1 VSEAV
6 DGGMR
11 VAVVGAGISGLSAAY
26 LLGRR
31 HHVEIFEKE
40 GRLGGHAHTHTVEH
54 EGHVYELDSGFLVYN
69 HRTYPNFV
77 RLLGELGVG
86 GHPSDMSFSVDC
98 HHCRLQYSTRG
109 MGGLFAQRHRA
120 VDPAYLRMLASIPR
134 FNRRARA
141 LLDDPAAP
149 DQTLGEFLERGGFPQ
164 SFARHFMLPLV
175 GAVWSSSAA
184 DVRRFSARPLLRF
197 MDNHGW
203 LNIDPPRWW
212 TIRGG
217 SRRYV
222 EALATRLGRGVHA
235 GCGVL
240 SVRRGPDGVQV
251 LTERREWRRFDK
263 VVLATHADQALALLA
278 DPGPEEIRL
287 LGAFRYSR
295 NRTLLHTDASVL
307 PRSRR
312 AWASWNMIMTDCRR
326 EGAPV
331 SLTYHLNRLQSVPG
345 PTQFCVSLNLERD
358 PAPGTVLAEMDY
370 THPVLDAT
378 AAAAQPGLRRLSGQ
392 RNTFFAGAHMRYG
405 FHEDG
410 LMSGIKV
417 AEALGCSFDTPA
429 SAAEEPAA

>member
-1 VSEAV
+1 MAEEVRE
-6 DGGMR
+6 GLR

-31 HHVEIFEKE
+31 HQVELFEKDR
-40 GRLGGHAHTHTVEH
+40 RLGGHAHTHTIEH
-54 EGHVYELDSGFLVYN
+54 EGHVYDLDSGFLVYN
-69 HRTYPNFV
+69 HRTYPHFV

-98 HHCRLQYSTRG
+98 QRCRLQYSTRG
-109 MGGLFAQRHRA
+109 INGLFTQRHRA

-141 LLDDPAAP
+141 LLDDPEAV
-149 DQTLGEFLERGGFPQ
+149 DQTLGEFLEAGRLPEA
-164 SFARHFMLPLV
+164 FARHFMLPLV

-184 DVRRFSARPLLRF
+184 DVRRFSVRPLLRF

-212 TIRGG
+212 TVRGG

-222 EALATRLGRGVHA
+222 EAIAARLGRGVHA

-240 SVRRGPDGVQV
+240 AVRRESDGVQV
-251 LTERREWRRFDK
+251 LTERREWRRFDRI
-263 VVLATHADQALALLA
+263 VLATHADQALGMLT
-278 DPGPEEIRL
+278 DPSREEVRL

-295 NRTLLHTDASVL
+295 NRTLLHTDATVL
-307 PRSRR
+307 PSSRR
-312 AWASWNMIMTDCRR
+312 AWASWNMLMSDCRR

-331 SLTYHLNRLQSVPG
+331 SLTYHLNRLQSLPG
-345 PTQFCVSLNLERD
+345 PTQFCVSLNLERE
-358 PAPGTVLAEMDY
+358 PAAPKVLAEMDY
-370 THPVLDAT
+370 THPVLDAA
-378 AAAAQPGLRRLSGQ
+378 AAAAQPALRRLSGQ
-392 RNTFFAGAHMRYG
+392 RHTFFAGAHMRYG

-410 LMSGIKV
+410 LMSGMKV
-417 AEALGCSFDTPA
+417 AEALGCTFDRPA
-429 SAAEEPAA
+429 LPREERAA